1 MENSEHNIE
10 NLCKSLTELLNT
22 QDLNEIKARQ
32 QSVINQLEKCNK
44 KTGSCIEISRQ
55 YRSKIEVQ
63 LSEYNKKLISVK
75 HQMDDIQVR
84 LAKLE
89 K

>member
-1 MENSEHNIE
+1 MENSEQNIE
-10 NLCKSLTELLNT
+10 NLCKSLTELFNT

-32 QSVINQLEKCNK
+32 QSVINQLEKCNQ

-55 YRSKIEVQ
+55 YHSKIEVQ
-63 LSEYNKKLISVK
+63 FSAYNKKLITVK
-75 HQMDDIQVR
+75 RQMDDIQLR